1 MVGTLKKRYCNGL
14 YHTVFLAGP
23 IIIGIGNLVLGP
35 IFNKRTPFHVQVR
48 SFIIGSMIYL
58 ILAFID
64 YFLLLQGR
72 I

>member
-1 MVGTLKKRYCNGL
+1 MSWHIILF
-14 YHTVFLAGP
+14 FLVGP

-35 IFNKRTPFHVQVR
+35 IFSKHIPFKVQLR
-48 SFIIGSMIYL
+48 SFIVGTIIYL
-58 ILAFID
+58 ILATIG

>member
-1 MVGTLKKRYCNGL
+1 
-14 YHTVFLAGP
+14 
-23 IIIGIGNLVLGP
+23 LGP

-58 ILAFID
+58 ILAFIGD
-64 YFLLLQGR
+64 FLLLQGR